1 MKKFIIK
8 CFLLVITLF
17 FGVLLGMQEANEGLL
32 QLKGFDD
39 KTYEGAFDIKK
50 NNTGEVEAAVL
61 GEEIT
66 AHDIEEKQ
74 KKLEEM
80 KAFHVITNMAEKF
93 ADMLALLFQH
103 LVNLMLI
110 MFDKTVSMLG

>member
-8 CFLLVITLF
+8 FFLLLIVLF
-17 FGVLLGMQEANEGLL
+17 FGVLLGMQEANHGLL

-39 KTYEGAFDIKK
+39 KTYGQAFQIKK
-50 NNTGEVEAAVL
+50 NKAGEVEAAVL

-66 AHDIEEKQ
+66 AHDIEAKQ

-80 KAFHVITNMAEKF
+80 KAFHVITSIGGKI
-93 ADMLALLFQH
+93 ADMLTILFQK

-110 MFDKTVSMLG
+110 AFD